1 MTKPIVILRSET
13 AANAPV
19 PRVTATFEA
28 LELLDRIRKDHG
40 PLVFHQSGGC
50 CDGSQPMCFPKD
62 DFRMGT
68 QDVRLGVVDGVEFW
82 MHQEQYAYWQ
92 HCQLT
97 LDVVDG
103 RGSSFSLEIPYGK
116 RFHIRSRLFTEVE
129 ATHLEP
135 VVHGG

>member
-1 MTKPIVILRSET
+1 MIHEEHT
-13 AANAPV
+13 A
-19 PRVTATFEA
+19 RVTATFAA
-28 LELLDRIRKDHG
+28 LELLDAIRKEHG

-62 DFRMGT
+62 EFRLGS
-68 QDVRLGVVDGVEFW
+68 QDVRLGMVDGVEFW
-82 MHQEQYAYWQ
+82 MHAEQFQYWK

-116 RFHIRSRLFTEVE
+116 RFHIRSRLFEE
-129 ATHLEP
+129 AELSRLEP
-135 VVHGG
+135 VLLGG